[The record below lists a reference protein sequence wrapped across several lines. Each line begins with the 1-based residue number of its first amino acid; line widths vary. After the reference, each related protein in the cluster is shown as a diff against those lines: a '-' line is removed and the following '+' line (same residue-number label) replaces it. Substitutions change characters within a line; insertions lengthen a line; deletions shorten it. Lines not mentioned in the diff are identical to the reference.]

1 MMLAPVNSTPHM
13 ALDSACRPDLIAA
26 HVARAPAGHDHEV
39 PGSASELPAW
49 YGQGAVVKDLLL

>member
-1 MMLAPVNSTPHM
+1 MLAQVSSAPHM
-13 ALDSACRPDLIAA
+13 ALGSARRPDLIAA
-26 HVARAPAGHDHEV
+26 NVARALAGHDHEV